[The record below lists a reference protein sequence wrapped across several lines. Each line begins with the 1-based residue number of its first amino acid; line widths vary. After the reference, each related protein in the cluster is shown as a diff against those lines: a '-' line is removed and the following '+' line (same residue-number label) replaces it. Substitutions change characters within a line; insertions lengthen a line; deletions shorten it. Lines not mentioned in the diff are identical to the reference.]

1 MNDFWK
7 LRYIFMHIVDMQQC
21 PLVSLVIF
29 VMQLELFNLSCCD
42 IIGRVHRIHF
52 LVVCMGTQLS
62 FF

>member
-1 MNDFWK
+1 MNVFWK
-7 LRYIFMHIVDMQQC
+7 LRYKFMHIKEMQQC
-21 PLVSLVIF
+21 PLVFLIILVL
-29 VMQLELFNLSCCD
+29 QLEVFNLSFCG